1 MIDVDS
7 FRIISPNIMIRRV
20 YESDLIDLYEVYSD
34 PDVMKFTSDPVFS
47 SFEMMEQ
54 FFKA

>member
-34 PDVMKFTSDPVFS
+34 PDVMKFASDPVFS